1 MTGFSLK
8 DQLFNRDKVEYLAK
22 LFAKQNAGFA
32 QRKFVNSVMK
42 QLQDLELKQRITWIA
57 ENLEAHL
64 PGPFPEAVTQILNA
78 LPEPLDENKTDD
90 DFGDF
95 IIAPLG
101 EFVVRQGM
109 EQCHFELALHTL
121 KEITKRFS
129 MEDAMRAFIRKYPRE
144 TMAKLMEWTQDSNY
158 HVRRLVSESTRPSL
172 PWSGRIPL
180 AIDATLPLLDALHAD
195 QTRYVTRSIAN
206 HLNDIAKKNAELV
219 VKTLKRWQ
227 EEARQDQEELM
238 WMTRHA
244 LRTLIKQ
251 GHAPSLN
258 LLGYH
263 HRPKIST
270 SEVRIAKRQ
279 LSPGETL
286 EFTLDIT
293 ALRQESLVIDYVI
306 DFPKAGGKRT
316 KKVFKA
322 AKLRLAKGETRTVRK
337 KHKLLAQATTFRLYA
352 GEHGLTVQING
363 MPVCSATFFVSI

>member
-1 MTGFSLK
+1 
-8 DQLFNRDKVEYLAK
+8 
-22 LFAKQNAGFA
+22 
-32 QRKFVNSVMK
+32 MK

-172 PWSGRIPL
+172 PWSGGSLSRLTP
-180 AIDATLPLLDALHAD
+180 PFHFWMRCM
-195 QTRYVTRSIAN
+195 QT
-206 HLNDIAKKNAELV
+206 
-219 VKTLKRWQ
+219 
-227 EEARQDQEELM
+227 
-238 WMTRHA
+238 
-244 LRTLIKQ
+244 
-251 GHAPSLN
+251 
-258 LLGYH
+258 
-263 HRPKIST
+263 
-270 SEVRIAKRQ
+270 
-279 LSPGETL
+279 
-286 EFTLDIT
+286 
-293 ALRQESLVIDYVI
+293 
-306 DFPKAGGKRT
+306 
-316 KKVFKA
+316 
-322 AKLRLAKGETRTVRK
+322 
-337 KHKLLAQATTFRLYA
+337 KHD
-352 GEHGLTVQING
+352 
-363 MPVCSATFFVSI
+363 M